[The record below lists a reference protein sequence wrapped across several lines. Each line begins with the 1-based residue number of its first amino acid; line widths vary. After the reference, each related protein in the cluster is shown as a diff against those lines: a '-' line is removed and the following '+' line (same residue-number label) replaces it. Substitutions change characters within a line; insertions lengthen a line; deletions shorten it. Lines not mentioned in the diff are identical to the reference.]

1 MAVPP
6 FVAGAVLT
14 AAQLNALMALGKAK
28 RVTATGNITS
38 TDLPA
43 GQAVVLIGW
52 AGGGG
57 SGGVAATTAATNTA
71 ASGGGSSGA
80 YAMAIVPYVSVVW
93 PLTATI
99 GAGGAAGAAT
109 PADGGAGGN
118 TLVVDNNGVGT
129 TWLAVGGGGGGQL
142 CAVKTTFPILA
153 AGTNAA
159 GTATTGT
166 FQVNGALGGSSAT
179 YSVTVG
185 QGGYG
190 AGAPGGGGGQTP
202 TSMGSAPRAAVAGA
216 VPGGGAAGAANT
228 GTVAA
233 AAGAAGGRGEVWAFV
248 I

>member
-14 AAQLNALMALGKAK
+14 AAQLNALLALGKAK

-118 TLVVDNNGVGT
+118 TLVIDNNGAGT

-166 FQVNGALGGSSAT
+166 FQINGNLGGNAAT
-179 YSVTVG
+179 YALTVAQAG
-185 QGGYG
+185 VG
-190 AGAPGGGGGQTP
+190 AGAPCGGGEQQTA
-202 TSMGSAPRAAVAGA
+202 MGSAVRAAIAGNI
-216 VPGGGAAGAANT
+216 PGGGAAGAANT